1 MKEKIKVSNL
11 NVTYFP
17 GKSNEFKALNDVN
30 FSIYEGEFIIF
41 FGPSGC
47 GKSTLL
53 YAISGL
59 EKITGDVFVDGKN
72 INKFNAREK
81 EGYYRNAIGM
91 VFQAYHLIPT
101 LTITQNVELPLV
113 AVGTKVRERRKRALE
128 LLTRFGVGKQANK
141 LPSELSGG
149 QQQRVSICRAVVNNP
164 SVILADEPLGN
175 LDSKSAKE
183 VIQLFKDLNLK
194 FNKTVILVTHDPTY
208 LDIANRVFFI
218 RDGKLIDI
226 KVNEHV
232 VNDIVVKENVDANS
246 FDKRNGINKDNPKEE
261 KEISLLRS
269 YKAKN
274 MATLALADLS
284 VEEFDRL
291 KDKIDKAIENN
302 DFDSVKKFLDIN
314 PEDGGL
320 GFDKRRAANITKRL
334 KTLASILKATDD
346 LPNVDSKH
354 ERTKEVESIEKKKEI
369 ILRKALLEE
378 LNLKIKNIEI
388 LKIVDRAIIG
398 RLRGNID
405 RKELLLCLNS
415 KLKDGGAGLNKHLSN
430 KIAKRLEI
438 FLMGHKE

>member
-81 EGYYRNAIGM
+81 EGYYRNSIGM

-113 AVGTKVRERRKRALE
+113 AVGTKKRDRKKRALD
-128 LLTRFGVGKQANK
+128 LLTRFGVGKQMNK

-164 SVILADEPLGN
+164 SIILADEPLGN

-183 VIQLFKDLNLK
+183 VVQLFKDLNLK
-194 FNKTVILVTHDPTY
+194 FGKTVILVTHDPTY

-218 RDGKLIDI
+218 KDGKLVDI
-226 KVNEHV
+226 KVNENV
-232 VNDIVVKENVDANS
+232 VNDIVVRENVDATN
-246 FDKRNGINKDNPKEE
+246 FHKDNKGKEDKTEE

-284 VEEFDRL
+284 VEEFDRF
-291 KDKIDKAIENN
+291 KNTIEKALETN
-302 DFDSVKKFLDIN
+302 DFDSVKRFLDVN
-314 PEDGGL
+314 SEDGGL
-320 GFDKRRAANITKRL
+320 GLDKRKAISITKRL
-334 KTLASILKATDD
+334 KILASILKATDS
-346 LPNVDSKH
+346 LPIVDSTH
-354 ERTKEVESIEKKKEI
+354 ERTKNVETVEKRKEI

-388 LKIVDRAIIG
+388 LKIIDKAIIE

-415 KLKDGGAGLNKHLSN
+415 KTKDGGAGLDRRLSN
-430 KIAKRLEI
+430 RVAKRLEI